1 MGQQVGIWVDYNADF
16 LLKRNQYSSQ
26 IPQKKHFKIK
36 FSGYLFKEVMNTVCV
51 I

>member
-26 IPQKKHFKIK
+26 IPQKNISK
-36 FSGYLFKEVMNTVCV
+36 SNLVV
-51 I
+51 ISLKKLWIQFV